1 MIPVKIDPEAVEL
14 LKTKNRSILTVDVRK
29 SGGG

>member
-1 MIPVKIDPEAVEL
+1 MIPVKIEQEAVEL
-14 LKTKNRSILTVDVRK
+14 LKTKHRGILTVDVRK